1 MMCLFTIFWV
11 LALTLSF
18 IVHIRRTNKFLDA
31 MNKNLKKL
39 YEQESQKAKGESR
52 KGKGKESSDA
62 G

>member
-18 IVHIRRTNKFLDA
+18 IVHLVRTNRYQKRI
-31 MNKNLKKL
+31 NKIIVKR
-39 YEQESQKAKGESR
+39 YEQEIKKIKSEKGFTE
-52 KGKGKESSDA
+52 KESSDA